1 MGTIIAIANQK
12 GGVGKTTTAVNL
24 AASLAAAERRVLL
37 VDFDPQ
43 GNASSAYGLQR
54 RLGDAQ
60 IYHALVQE
68 LGADDIIQRTALSCL
83 DLMPA
88 GQDLVGAE
96 MELVS
101 FLGRERQLS
110 RVLEPLRDR
119 YDEILIDCPPSLG
132 LLTLNALVAADRVLV
147 PLQAEFYAMEGLSHL
162 LETVDCVR
170 DAYHPNLALEG
181 IVLTLVDGRTRLS
194 EQVVRDIRLYF
205 DHLVYKTD
213 IPRNVR
219 LAEAPS
225 HGKPVLLYDITCRGA
240 QAYLALAAEYLER
253 NACEQFRPTGQR
265 LQRTDGRE
273 AETQQQRSEATAPQR
288 HRTGPEATAPGL

>member
-1 MGTIIAIANQK
+1 MAKIIAIANQK

-24 AASLAAAERRVLL
+24 AASLAAAERRILL

-43 GNASSAYGLQR
+43 GNASSAFGVQC

-68 LGADDIIQRTALSCL
+68 LRPDEVIQRTELSHL
-83 DLMPA
+83 DLIPA

-101 FLGRERQLS
+101 FVGRERQLS
-110 RVLEPLRDR
+110 RVLDALRDE

-132 LLTLNALVAADRVLV
+132 LLTLNALVAADSILV

-162 LETVDCVR
+162 LETVDRVR
-170 DAYHPNLALEG
+170 ENYHPRLQLEG
-181 IVLTLVDGRTRLS
+181 IVMTLVDGRTRLS
-194 EQVVRDIRLYF
+194 DQVIREIRNYF
-205 DHLVYKTD
+205 ENKVYQTD
-213 IPRNVR
+213 IPRNIR

-225 HGKPVLLYDITCRGA
+225 HGKPALLYDISCRGA
-240 QAYLALAAEYLER
+240 QRYLELAAEYIER
-253 NACEQFRPTGQR
+253 NASEQQQPTRQR
-265 LQRTDGRE
+265 LQRTDQRE
-273 AETQQQRSEATAPQR
+273 ASAPV
-288 HRTGPEATAPGL
+288 

>member
-1 MGTIIAIANQK
+1 MATVIAVANQK

-43 GNASSAYGLQR
+43 GNASSAFGVRCQ
-54 RLGDAQ
+54 LGDAQ

-68 LGADDIIQRTALSCL
+68 LSPEGVVQRTTLDHL
-83 DLMPA
+83 DLIPA

-110 RVLEPLRDR
+110 RVLDALRDQ

-132 LLTLNALVAADRVLV
+132 LLTLNALVAADSILV

-162 LETVDCVR
+162 LETVDRVR
-170 DAYHPNLALEG
+170 ESYHPELRLEG
-181 IVLTLVDGRTRLS
+181 IVMTLVDGRTRLS
-194 EQVVRDIRLYF
+194 DQVIREIRNYF
-205 DHLVYKTD
+205 SDLVYHTD

-225 HGKPVLLYDITCRGA
+225 HGKPALLYDITCRGA
-240 QAYLALAAEYLER
+240 QRYLDLAAEYLER
-253 NACEQFRPTGQR
+253 NACEQQQSPGQR
-265 LQRTDGRE
+265 LQRPDRRE
-273 AETQQQRSEATAPQR
+273 APAQV
-288 HRTGPEATAPGL
+288 

>member
-1 MGTIIAIANQK
+1 MATVIAVANQK

-43 GNASSAYGLQR
+43 GNASSAFGVHCQ
-54 RLGDAQ
+54 LGDAQ
-60 IYHALVQE
+60 IYHALVQDLSPE
-68 LGADDIIQRTALSCL
+68 EVVQRTILEHL
-83 DLMPA
+83 DLIPA

-110 RVLEPLRDR
+110 RVIDALRDQ

-132 LLTLNALVAADRVLV
+132 LLTLNALVAADSILV

-162 LETVDCVR
+162 LETVDRVR
-170 DAYHPNLALEG
+170 ASYHPDLKLEG
-181 IVLTLVDGRTRLS
+181 IVMTLVDGRTRLS
-194 EQVVRDIRLYF
+194 DQVIREIRNYF
-205 DHLVYKTD
+205 SNLVYRTD

-225 HGKPVLLYDITCRGA
+225 HGKPALLYDITCRGA
-240 QAYLALAAEYLER
+240 QRYLDLASEYLER
-253 NACEQFRPTGQR
+253 NAREQQQSPGQR
-265 LQRTDGRE
+265 LQRPDGRE
-273 AETQQQRSEATAPQR
+273 APATV
-288 HRTGPEATAPGL
+288 